1 MPELHTAAPDGL
13 RLWTESCGAP
23 APDRDADCN
32 GGWPNGGCW
41 PATSVSPHCRSV
53 VGCTATRLVTRVARG
68 RAEGDRHQPQQ
79 HPDHGQMMQPGG
91 ETSRRGRRTCDR
103 AEHRDAS
110 EAGLSAS
117 AASAHLAKLC
127 AGGLIEAERSGRHR
141 YFRLVD
147 DRVAA
152 VLEALAAI
160 APTEPLRQG
169 TRAAA
174 VREARSCYDHLA
186 GRLGVAVTA
195 ALLDRGAL
203 ATEDGIPDTRRR
215 PGDGL
220 SVQLSDL
227 GPHAGPVFSALGVDL
242 QAVQTGPSRRPLSGS
257 AWTGASSATTSP
269 GGWAQRC

>member
-1 MPELHTAAPDGL
+1 MAVQGDSDIAPVAALFAEP
-13 RLWTESCGAP
+13 
-23 APDRDADCN
+23 
-32 GGWPNGGCW
+32 
-41 PATSVSPHCRSV
+41 
-53 VGCTATRLVTRVARG
+53 G
-68 RAEGDRHQPQQ
+68 RAKVLQALAD
-79 HPDHGQMMQPGG
+79 
-91 ETSRRGRRTCDR
+91 GRSLP
-103 AEHRDAS
+103 AS
-110 EAGLSAS
+110 VLAAEAGLSAS

-160 APTEPLRQG
+160 APAEPVRSLRQG

-203 ATEDGIPDTRRR
+203 AADDGIPDTRRR
-215 PGDGL
+215 PHEGL
-220 SVQLSDL
+220 SVQLSDHPYRL
-227 GPHAGPVFSALGVDL
+227 GPHAEGVFAALGVDL
-242 QAVQTGPSRRPLSGS
+242 RAVQAGPSRRPLLRFCVDWSEQRHHLAGRLGAALLTGLLDSGWLARKPQQRALKLTAHGVDGLQTALGITPGEPGRS
-257 AWTGASSATTSP
+257 AAAP
-269 GGWAQRC
+269 PARPAPRP